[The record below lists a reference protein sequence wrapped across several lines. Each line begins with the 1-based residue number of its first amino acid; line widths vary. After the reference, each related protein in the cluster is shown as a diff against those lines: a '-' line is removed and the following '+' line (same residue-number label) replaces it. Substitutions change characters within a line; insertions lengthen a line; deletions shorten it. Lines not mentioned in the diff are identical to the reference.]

1 VAFRPKD
8 SIEIDLYPFRLK
20 QADLDYWKFWSGM
33 PIEPAAFQIS
43 SVNNSHPDCRIIFGL
58 GDDGQIT
65 FVNVGFNNP
74 AVRYSRVWQGPGWT
88 WVPPRFPGSDNGLPP
103 KFPELEITQNRIKL
117 ETAGELKGIR
127 WKAKIDVP
135 LWNKGL

>member
-1 VAFRPKD
+1 
-8 SIEIDLYPFRLK
+8 L
-20 QADLDYWKFWSGM
+20 
-33 PIEPAAFQIS
+33 
-43 SVNNSHPDCRIIFGL
+43 GL